1 MTRYLIGLAAVI
13 AVAAGV
19 YFLVP
24 SAPPEPPTAS
34 APEPAPAPTAESA
47 PEPAPEPTP
56 ALEGD
61 ALLEQI
67 ASARREGLPR
77 AVGDDITFTDAVFLP
92 RMRIMEHVFV
102 ADRGGAPTA
111 AELRRRV
118 DADTQRLCT
127 EEQALFAE
135 DVTLRHSYRN
145 RDGTLLQRVHLL
157 PETCLPRQ

>member
-34 APEPAPAPTAESA
+34 APEPAPAPA
-47 PEPAPEPTP
+47 PAPEPTP
-56 ALEGD
+56 VLEGD

-77 AVGDDITFTDAVFLP
+77 AVGDDLTFTDAVFLP

-102 ADRGGAPTA
+102 ADRGAAPTA
-111 AELRRRV
+111 GELRRRV